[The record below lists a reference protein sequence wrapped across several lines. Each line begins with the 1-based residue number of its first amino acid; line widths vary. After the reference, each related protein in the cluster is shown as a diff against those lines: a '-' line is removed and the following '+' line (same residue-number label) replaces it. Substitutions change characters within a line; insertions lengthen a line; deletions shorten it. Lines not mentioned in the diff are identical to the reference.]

1 MKLMVGTLTRI
12 GGAGIGYVS
21 VENDKLD
28 LIWSDG
34 TLKDPNWLAKTKSG
48 RWFAVSSN
56 GTDPM
61 KPGCI
66 HELRITSDRIQI
78 VSSQPTEGA
87 GPCHMAFSED
97 ERFLVCAQYT
107 TGSLAVFPLFNGS
120 LGQCIQLIT
129 HTGNGPHPSRQTM
142 PHMHQVTRIPTLSHC
157 FCAVDLG
164 IDALVVY
171 EQAVNGMLSEK
182 YRISV
187 PAGQGPRHIAY
198 AGNGNAYL
206 VTEIGNCVYPVIF
219 EENAGEVVGKGV
231 STLEDL
237 SSVNL
242 AAALWTTPDDE
253 GLLVSNRGE
262 GTIVRYAIPSLE
274 KTAVYRLP
282 AKQPRDFCILDDQRI
297 VAACQDFGLVLLKDG
312 KVADAL
318 PYIGAVRVLCI
329 S

>member
-21 VENDKLD
+21 VKNDKLN

-34 TLKDPNWLAKTKSG
+34 SLKDPNWLAKTNSG

-56 GTDPM
+56 GTDPK

-66 HELRITSDRIQI
+66 NELRITSDRMQI

-87 GPCHMAFSED
+87 GPCHIAFSED
-97 ERFLVCAQYT
+97 ECFLVCAQYA
-107 TGSLAVFPLFNGS
+107 TGSLAVFPLFNGN
-120 LGQCIQLIT
+120 LGQCIQLVT

-142 PHMHQVTRIPTLSHC
+142 PHMHQVTRIPTLPHC

-164 IDALVVY
+164 IDALVIY

-182 YRISV
+182 YRITV
-187 PAGQGPRHIAY
+187 PAGQGPRHVAY
-198 AGNGNAYL
+198 TGNGSAYL
-206 VTEIGNCVYPVIF
+206 VTEIGNCVYPVMF
-219 EENAGEVVGKGV
+219 GENAGKVVGEGV
-231 STLEDL
+231 STLEDWT
-237 SSVNL
+237 SVNF
-242 AAALWTTPDDE
+242 AAALWPTADDQ

-262 GTIVRYAIPSLE
+262 GTIVHYAIPSLE
-274 KTAVYRLP
+274 KKAVYRLP
-282 AKQPRDFCILDDQRI
+282 AKQPRDFCVLDNQRI

-312 KVADAL
+312 KVIDTL
-318 PYIGAVRVLCI
+318 PYMGAVRVLRI